1 MHLRHL
7 IICAGIIDFG
17 DIMEGKI
24 VFEIAIFMAYIMCK
38 AWNDGLEP
46 IETARSALKGFES
59 VLPLNEDEKSVLY
72 ICVLK
77 RLMLTSCFGHLE
89 KHRGAK
95 EEKLKHLDAVNNL
108 AKELWGKG
116 EKEIFDDWIA
126 LEHCM

>member
-1 MHLRHL
+1 MT
-7 IICAGIIDFG
+7 IVVAGIIDFG

-24 VFEIAIFMAYIMCK
+24 VFEIAVFMAYIMCK

-77 RLMLTSCFGHLE
+77 RLMLTSCSGHLE
-89 KHRGAK
+89 KHRGAS
-95 EEKLKHLDAVNNL
+95 EEKLKHLASVNYL
-108 AKELWGKG
+108 ANELWNKG
-116 EKEIFDDWIA
+116 EKEIFNNWIA
-126 LEHCM
+126 DG